1 MNNEFPPV
9 LDVCCGPRM
18 MWFEKQDKRALFHDR
33 RDVDIETKPNAAYKN
48 GKVFSIRPDV
58 CGSFAALQFPDNTF
72 SHVVFD
78 PPHFVETDPN
88 SKMLMRVQYGQLADG
103 WKDEI
108 RIGFSECFRVLKPQG
123 TLVFK
128 WCEYDVPVSDVLAL
142 TQEKPLYGHR
152 SGKQSK
158 THWLVFMKPNE
169 KISRRCKRSAGL
181 NCWTLFF
188 PIFEFQVFNSC
199 KFVCIIGN
207 KDESARNCLSCDEH
221 VVRADKISFFF

>member
-18 MWFEKQDKRALFHDR
+18 MWFEKQDERAIFHDR
-33 RDVDIETKPNAAYKN
+33 RDIDITTNPNAAYKN

-58 CGSFAALQFPDNTF
+58 CGSFASLQFPDNTF

-78 PPHFVETDPN
+78 PPHFVETNPN
-88 SKMLMRVQYGQLADG
+88 SKMLMKVQYGQLADG

-108 RIGFSECFRVLKPQG
+108 R

-158 THWLVFMKPNE
+158 THWLVFMKPNV
-169 KISRRCKRSAGL
+169 KY
-181 NCWTLFF
+181 T
-188 PIFEFQVFNSC
+188 P
-199 KFVCIIGN
+199 
-207 KDESARNCLSCDEH
+207 
-221 VVRADKISFFF
+221 

>member
-1 MNNEFPPV
+1 MEQLQAFDGGTCGTSDLTDVLGVAVSPAPTFPAV

-18 MWFEKQDKRALFHDR
+18 MWFDKADDRALFHDR
-33 RDVDIETKPNAAYKN
+33 RDADIETRPNAAYKN

-58 CGSFAALQFPDNTF
+58 RGSFASLQFPDNTF
-72 SHVVFD
+72 THVVFD

-108 RIGFSECFRVLKPQG
+108 RQGFSECFRVLKPQG

-128 WCEYDVPVSDVLAL
+128 WCEYDVPVADVLAL

-158 THWLVFMKPNE
+158 THWLVFMKTPN
-169 KISRRCKRSAGL
+169 A
-181 NCWTLFF
+181 
-188 PIFEFQVFNSC
+188 
-199 KFVCIIGN
+199 
-207 KDESARNCLSCDEH
+207 
-221 VVRADKISFFF
+221 

>member
-18 MWFEKQDKRALFHDR
+18 MWFDKADDRALFHDR
-33 RDVDIETKPNAAYKN
+33 RDADIETAPNAAYKN

-58 CGSFAALQFPDNTF
+58 RGTFASLQFPDNTF
-72 SHVVFD
+72 VHVVFD

-108 RIGFSECFRVLKPQG
+108 RQGFAECFRVLKPQG

-128 WCEYDVPVSDVLAL
+128 WCEYDVPVAEVLAL

-152 SGKQSK
+152 SGKQSR
-158 THWLVFMKPNE
+158 THWLVFMKPNSG
-169 KISRRCKRSAGL
+169 INRSREAASG
-181 NCWTLFF
+181 
-188 PIFEFQVFNSC
+188 
-199 KFVCIIGN
+199 
-207 KDESARNCLSCDEH
+207 
-221 VVRADKISFFF
+221 